1 MMTGEITMNMS
12 DQPELELDKMRTEN
26 QTLTDRQASLV
37 QALTRSEDALLKHVD
52 EHRAAIEALGHSK
65 SHLRQVVDLV
75 PHAIFAKDAN
85 GRYLLVNRAMAVAC
99 SSSVEEMEE
108 ALDTDFFNKNVE
120 VERFRAADRA
130 VIATGQRQVI
140 PLETIRLINGNVRY
154 FNIIKIPFT
163 FGSTPAVLGVA
174 TDITEREQARLE
186 LAKLNEDL
194 EERVRQRTAE
204 LEAAN
209 KELESFSYSVSHDL
223 RSPLRG
229 VDGWSLALLEDYGD
243 KLDEQAHGYLH
254 QVRAEIQ
261 RMSVLIDDMLKLS
274 RLSRD
279 EMKREAVDCTAL
291 AKSFADRVRA
301 ASPERRV
308 EWRIA
313 QGIMTNADLNLL
325 RQVFQNLIENAWKF
339 TAKQDNAVIEF
350 GVKTVEGEKAYFVRD
365 NGAGFDMAYSAKL
378 FGAFQRLHRVTD
390 YPGTGVGLATVQRIA
405 RRHGGRVW
413 AEGEVGSGATFWFT
427 LGEKV

>member
-1 MMTGEITMNMS
+1 MNMS
-12 DQPELELDKMRTEN
+12 DQPKLELDKLRAEN
-26 QTLTDRQASLV
+26 KKLADEHAYLV
-37 QALTRSEDALLKHVD
+37 QALKGSDDALLNQID
-52 EHRAAIEALGHSK
+52 EHQAAIEALGHSK
-65 SHLRQVVDLV
+65 THLRQVIDLV
-75 PHAIFAKDAN
+75 PHAIFAKDAD
-85 GRYLLVNRAMAVAC
+85 GRYLLVNRAMATAC
-99 SSSVEEMEE
+99 SSSIEEMED
-108 ALDTDFFNKNVE
+108 ALDTDFFNKAVE
-120 VERFRAADRA
+120 VERFRAADQA

-140 PLETIRLINGNVRY
+140 PVETIRFMNGVVRH
-154 FNIIKIPFT
+154 FNIIKIPFR
-163 FGSTPAVLGVA
+163 FGDTPAVLGVA

-243 KLDEQAHGYLH
+243 KLDEQAHGYLN

-291 AKSFADRVRA
+291 GRSFADRVQA

-313 QGIMTNADLNLL
+313 QGVNTNADLSLL

-339 TAKQDNAVIEF
+339 TAKQDTAVIEF
-350 GVKTVEGEKAYFVRD
+350 GVTEIDGEKAYFVKD

-378 FGAFQRLHRVTD
+378 FGAFQRLHRVAD

-413 AEGEVGSGATFWFT
+413 AEGEVGKGATFWFT

>member
-1 MMTGEITMNMS
+1 MNMT
-12 DQPELELDKMRTEN
+12 DQVDLELATLRAEN
-26 QTLTDRQASLV
+26 QRLKEQHAFMT
-37 QALTRSEDALLKHVD
+37 QALQGSDAALLNQID
-52 EHRAAIEALGHSK
+52 EHQKAMEALGHTK
-65 SHLRQVVDLV
+65 THLRQVIDLV
-75 PHAIFAKDAN
+75 PHAIFAKDSD
-85 GRYLLVNRAMAVAC
+85 GRYLLVNRAMAMAC
-99 SSSVEEMEE
+99 SSSVEEMEDC
-108 ALDTDFFNKNVE
+108 LDTDFFNKNVE

-130 VIATGQRQVI
+130 VIATGQRQII
-140 PLETIRLINGNVRY
+140 PLETIRLMNGTVRY
-154 FNIIKIPFT
+154 FNIIKIPFK
-163 FGSTPAVLGVA
+163 FGDIPAVLGVA

-229 VDGWSLALLEDYGD
+229 VDGWSLALLEDYSD
-243 KLDEQAHGYLH
+243 ILDEQAKGYLN
-254 QVRAEIQ
+254 QVRVEIQ

-279 EMKREAVDCTAL
+279 EMHREPVDCTAL
-291 AKSFADRVRA
+291 AMSFVDRLQSA
-301 ASPERRV
+301 APERRT

-313 QGIMTNADLNLL
+313 QGVNTDADRSLL

-339 TAKQDNAVIEF
+339 TAKQEAAVIEF
-350 GVKTVEGEKAYFVRD
+350 GVAAFEGEKAYFVKD

-378 FGAFQRLHRVTD
+378 FGAFQRLHRVAD

-413 AEGEVGSGATFWFT
+413 AEGEVGKGATFWFT

>member
-1 MMTGEITMNMS
+1 MKMTDRPDLEIET
-12 DQPELELDKMRTEN
+12 LRAEN
-26 QTLTDRQASLV
+26 QRLMEQHAFMT
-37 QALTRSEDALLKHVD
+37 QALQGSDTALLNQID
-52 EHRAAIEALGHSK
+52 EHQKAMEALGHSK
-65 SHLRQVVDLV
+65 THLRKVIDLV
-75 PHAIFAKDAN
+75 PHAIFAKDAE
-85 GRYLLVNRAMAVAC
+85 GRYLLVNRAMAAAC
-99 SSSVEEMEE
+99 SSSVEEMED
-108 ALDTDFFNKNVE
+108 ALDTDFFNKAVE

-130 VIATGQRQVI
+130 VIATGQRQII
-140 PLETIRLINGNVRY
+140 PIETIRFMNGAVRF

-163 FGSTPAVLGVA
+163 FGDIPAVLGVA

-186 LAKLNEDL
+186 LATLNDDL

-243 KLDEQAHGYLH
+243 ILDEQAKGYLN

-279 EMKREAVDCTAL
+279 EMRREPVDCTAL
-291 AKSFADRVRA
+291 ANSFAERVQST
-301 ASPERRV
+301 SPERPV
-308 EWRIA
+308 QWRIA
-313 QGIMTNADLNLL
+313 QGVNTSADLSLL

-339 TAKQDNAVIEF
+339 TAKQDDAVIEF
-350 GVKTVEGEKAYFVRD
+350 GVADAEGEKAYFVKD

-378 FGAFQRLHRVTD
+378 FGAFQRLHRVAD

-413 AEGEVGSGATFWFT
+413 AEGEVGKGATFWFT

>member
-1 MMTGEITMNMS
+1 MNMT
-12 DQPELELDKMRTEN
+12 DQVDLEIESLRAEN
-26 QTLTDRQASLV
+26 KRLKEQHAFMT
-37 QALTRSEDALLKHVD
+37 QALQGSDSALLNQID
-52 EHRAAIEALGHSK
+52 EHKKAMSALDQTK
-65 SHLRQVVDLV
+65 THLRQVIDLV
-75 PHAIFAKDAN
+75 PHAIFAKDAD
-85 GRYLLVNRAMAVAC
+85 GRYLLVNRAMALAC
-99 SSSVEEMEE
+99 SSSVEEMEH

-120 VERFRAADRA
+120 VERFRTADRA
-130 VIATGQRQVI
+130 VIATGQKQVI
-140 PLETIRLINGNVRY
+140 PLETIHMTNGAVRH
-154 FNIIKIPFT
+154 FNIIKIPFK
-163 FGSTPAVLGVA
+163 FGDIPAALGVA
-174 TDITEREQARLE
+174 TDITEREQARLD
-186 LAKLNEDL
+186 LARLNEDL

-204 LEAAN
+204 LEAVN

-229 VDGWSLALLEDYGD
+229 IDGWSLALLEDYND
-243 KLDEQAHGYLH
+243 ILDQQAKGYLN

-279 EMKREAVDCTAL
+279 EMRRTLVDCTAL
-291 AKSFADRVRA
+291 AMSFVERLDA
-301 ASPERRV
+301 ANPERRT

-313 QGIMTNADLNLL
+313 QGVTTYADLNLL

-339 TAKQDNAVIEF
+339 TAKKETAVIKF
-350 GVKTVEGEKAYFVRD
+350 GVAEVEGEKSYFVSD

-378 FGAFQRLHRVTD
+378 FGAFQRLHRVAD

-413 AEGEVGSGATFWFT
+413 AEGVVGEGATFWFT

>member
-1 MMTGEITMNMS
+1 MTGEMMNMS
-12 DQPELELDKMRTEN
+12 DQPELELDKLRAQNKKLSDEH
-26 QTLTDRQASLV
+26 AYLV
-37 QALTRSEDALLKHVD
+37 QALKGSDDALLNQID
-52 EHRAAIEALGHSK
+52 EHRAAMEALGHSK
-65 SHLRQVVDLV
+65 THLRQVIDLV

-85 GRYLLVNRAMAVAC
+85 GRYLLVNRAMATAC
-99 SSSVEEMEE
+99 SSSIEEMED
-108 ALDTDFFNKNVE
+108 ALDTDFFNASVE

-140 PLETIRLINGNVRY
+140 PIETIRFMNGVVRY

-163 FGSTPAVLGVA
+163 FGDTPAVLGVA

-243 KLDEQAHGYLH
+243 KLDEQAHGYLN

-291 AKSFADRVRA
+291 ATSFADRLQSA
-301 ASPERRV
+301 CPERRV

-313 QGIMTNADLNLL
+313 HGITTNADLSLL

-350 GVKTVEGEKAYFVRD
+350 DVTDVDGEKAYFVKD

-378 FGAFQRLHRVTD
+378 FGAFQRLHRVAD

-413 AEGEVGSGATFWFT
+413 AEGEVGKGATFWFT

>member
-1 MMTGEITMNMS
+1 MNMT
-12 DQPELELDKMRTEN
+12 DQVDLEIESLRAEN
-26 QTLTDRQASLV
+26 KRLKEQHAFMT
-37 QALTRSEDALLKHVD
+37 QALQGSDSALLNQID
-52 EHRAAIEALGHSK
+52 EHKKAMGALSHTK
-65 SHLRQVVDLV
+65 SHLRQVIDLV
-75 PHAIFAKDAN
+75 PHAIFAKDAD
-85 GRYLLVNRAMAVAC
+85 GRYLLVNRAMALAC
-99 SSSVEEMEE
+99 SSSVEEMED

-130 VIATGQRQVI
+130 VIATGQKQVI
-140 PLETIRLINGNVRY
+140 PLETIHLMNGTVRY
-154 FNIIKIPFT
+154 FNIIKIPFK
-163 FGSTPAVLGVA
+163 FGDTPAALGVA

-229 VDGWSLALLEDYGD
+229 VDGWSLALLEDYND
-243 KLDEQAHGYLH
+243 ILDEQAKGYLN

-279 EMKREAVDCTAL
+279 EMHRVSVDCTDL
-291 AKSFADRVRA
+291 AMSFVERLNA
-301 ASPERRV
+301 ASPERRT

-313 QGIMTNADLNLL
+313 QGVTTTADRNLL

-339 TAKQDNAVIEF
+339 TAKNETALIEF
-350 GVKTVEGEKAYFVRD
+350 GVTEVEGEKSYFVKD

-378 FGAFQRLHRVTD
+378 FGAFQRLHRVAD

-413 AEGEVGSGATFWFT
+413 AEGVVGEGATFWFT

>member
-1 MMTGEITMNMS
+1 MNMT
-12 DQPELELDKMRTEN
+12 DQVDLEIESLRAEN
-26 QTLTDRQASLV
+26 KRLKEQHAFMT
-37 QALTRSEDALLKHVD
+37 QALQGSDAALLNQID
-52 EHRAAIEALGHSK
+52 EHKKAMGALDHTK
-65 SHLRQVVDLV
+65 THLRQVIDLV
-75 PHAIFAKDAN
+75 PHAIFAKDAD
-85 GRYLLVNRAMAVAC
+85 GRYLLVNRAMALAC
-99 SSSVEEMEE
+99 SSSVEEMED

-130 VIATGQRQVI
+130 VIATGQKQVI
-140 PLETIRLINGNVRY
+140 PLETIHMTNGTARH
-154 FNIIKIPFT
+154 FNIIKIPFK
-163 FGSTPAVLGVA
+163 FGDIPAALGVA

-229 VDGWSLALLEDYGD
+229 VDGWSLALLEDYND
-243 KLDEQAHGYLH
+243 ILDEQAKGYLN

-279 EMKREAVDCTAL
+279 EMHRVPVDCTAL
-291 AKSFADRVRA
+291 AMSFVERLDA
-301 ASPERRV
+301 ANPERRT

-313 QGIMTNADLNLL
+313 QGVTTYADLSLL

-339 TAKQDNAVIEF
+339 TAKKETAVIEF
-350 GVKTVEGEKAYFVRD
+350 GVTEVEGEKSYFVKD

-378 FGAFQRLHRVTD
+378 FGAFQRLHRVAD

-413 AEGEVGSGATFWFT
+413 AEGVVGEGATFWFT

>member
-1 MMTGEITMNMS
+1 MNMDLS
-12 DQPELELDKMRTEN
+12 NSPDRELDALRAEN
-26 QTLTDRQASLV
+26 QQLKEQHAYLV
-37 QALTRSEDALLKHVD
+37 QSLNGSDAALLNQID
-52 EHRAAIEALGHSK
+52 EHQRAMEALGQSK
-65 SHLRQVVDLV
+65 GHLRQVIDLV
-75 PHAIFAKDAN
+75 PHAIFAKDAD
-85 GRYLLVNRAMAVAC
+85 GRYLLVNRTMASAC
-99 SSSVEEMEE
+99 SSTADEMENR
-108 ALDTDFFNKNVE
+108 LDTDFFNKAVE

-130 VIATGQRQVI
+130 VIATGEMQI
-140 PLETIRLINGNVRY
+140 LPSETISLVNGTVRY

-163 FGSTPAVLGVA
+163 FGDTPAVLGVA

-229 VDGWSLALLEDYGD
+229 IDGWSLALLEDYGD
-243 KLDEQAHGYLH
+243 KLDGQAQEYLN
-254 QVRAEIQ
+254 QVRTEIQ

-279 EMKREAVDCTAL
+279 EMKREQVDCTAL
-291 AKSFADRVRA
+291 VTTFVDRLQA
-301 ASPERRV
+301 ANPERRV

-313 QGIMTNADLNLL
+313 QDVSTHADLSLL

-350 GVKTVEGEKAYFVRD
+350 GVTEVDGQRAYFVKD

-378 FGAFQRLHRVTD
+378 FGAFQRLHRVSD

-405 RRHGGRVW
+405 RRHGGSVW
-413 AEGEVGSGATFWFT
+413 AEGEVGKGAAFWFT

>member
-1 MMTGEITMNMS
+1 MQVLE
-12 DQPELELDKMRTEN
+12 QPLAELDTLRAEN
-26 QTLTDRQASLV
+26 KKLADQHAYLV
-37 QALTRSEDALLKHVD
+37 QALKGSDDALLNQID
-52 EHRAAIEALGHSK
+52 EHRAAIEALSHSK
-65 SHLRQVVDLV
+65 GHLRQVIDLV
-75 PHAIFAKDAN
+75 PHAIFAKDGL
-85 GRYLLVNRAMAVAC
+85 GRYLLVNRAMAAVC
-99 SSSVEEMEE
+99 NSSIEEMEG
-108 ALDTDFFNKNVE
+108 ALDTDFFNPNVE

-140 PLETIRLINGNVRY
+140 PIETIRFKNGTVRF

-163 FGSTPAVLGVA
+163 FGKTPAVLGVA
-174 TDITEREQARLE
+174 TDITEREQARME

-243 KLDEQAHGYLH
+243 KLDEQAHGYLN

-279 EMKREAVDCTAL
+279 EMKREFVDCTAL
-291 AKSFADRVRA
+291 ATAFADRVQA
-301 ASPERRV
+301 ADPERRV

-313 QGIMTNADLNLL
+313 RGITTYADLSLL

-339 TAKQDNAVIEF
+339 TAKKDGAVIEF
-350 GVKTVEGEKAYFVRD
+350 GVTSIESEKAYFVKD

-378 FGAFQRLHRVTD
+378 FGAFQRLHRVSD

-413 AEGEVGSGATFWFT
+413 AQGEVGAGATFWFT